1 MHKHPMKRKHFTHR
15 TELSCH
21 HFANIRCVGHFG
33 KMTLPYSDPPCVPAL
48 VDELP
53 EMLGASQGLVLAER
67 HFRAEQEI

>member
-1 MHKHPMKRKHFTHR
+1 MIMSLLSKNGLTKALTRMTSKKHKQSKP
-15 TELSCH
+15 
-21 HFANIRCVGHFG
+21 FG
-33 KMTLPYSDPPCVPAL
+33 KMTLPYSEPPCVPAL